1 MLKFKK
7 ILKII
12 IFVIVLSFFVFGIPI
27 IINECYKGDC
37 GYLTM
42 WDASVVLGYYGTIL
56 GVIITVITLVATISF
71 TKKQIQR
78 ESFLKTE
85 SEKWNKLKSIFL
97 EILTNI
103 NPIVI
108 LKDVMD
114 NGFSDP
120 TKSIHILQR
129 YQMNCKTS
137 TDLLNAYLNM
147 NDYPKVKHLIDGIIK
162 ISEEFVN
169 ISSGE
174 IKQYSNYRILQHRH
188 SAYQMMEI
196 EKVHPGS
203 FSQEKLVA
211 NQEVIEKLKTI
222 NTEEIDSK
230 IEYFNNEF
238 IRIYQSEYRNLLK
251 EIGSTFEMLEIETK
265 QEADRLLNFRR
276 ESKIKFANKKS
287 KKDN

>member
-1 MLKFKK
+1 
-7 ILKII
+7 
-12 IFVIVLSFFVFGIPI
+12 
-27 IINECYKGDC
+27 
-37 GYLTM
+37 M

-78 ESFLKTE
+78 EGFFKTE

-108 LKDVMD
+108 LKGVMD

-129 YQMNCKTS
+129 YQMNCQTS

-169 ISSGE
+169 INSGK

-188 SAYQMMEI
+188 SIYQMMKI
-196 EKVHPGS
+196 EKVRPGS

-211 NQEVIEKLKTI
+211 NQEVIENLKTI
-222 NTEEIDSK
+222 NAEEIDSK

-276 ESKIKFANKKS
+276 ESKIKFTNKKS

>member
-1 MLKFKK
+1 MLKLKK
-7 ILKII
+7 GLKIFI
-12 IFVIVLSFFVFGIPI
+12 LVIVLLFFLFGIPI
-27 IINECYKGDC
+27 IINESYKVDC
-37 GYLTM
+37 GYSTM
-42 WDASVVLGYYGTIL
+42 WDASAVLGYYGTIL
-56 GVIITVITLVATISF
+56 GMIITVITIVLTISF

-85 SEKWNKLKSIFL
+85 SEKWSKLKYIFL

-147 NDYPKVKHLIDGIIK
+147 NDYPKVKHLIDEIVK

-169 ISSGE
+169 ISFGE
-174 IKQYSNYRILQHRH
+174 IEQYSNYRILQHKD

-196 EKVHPGS
+196 EKVCPGS
-203 FSQEKLVA
+203 FSQEKLIT
-211 NQEVIEKLKTI
+211 NQEVIEKLKNI
-222 NTEEIDSK
+222 NAEEIDSK

-238 IRIYQSEYRNLLK
+238 IRVYQSEYRNLLK
-251 EIGSTFEMLEIETK
+251 EIGSTFEILEIEMK
-265 QEADRLLNFRR
+265 QEADRLLHFGKKT
-276 ESKIKFANKKS
+276 KIKVSHKNS
-287 KKDN
+287 KK